1 MKTSRI
7 NCKAVSQAASAQI
20 VAVAAS
26 MALAR
31 AYASDRAQGN
41 YLIGNPMA
49 TSAPNASEITN
60 SLSPMHGTFPVVM
73 SSKLVFNACP
83 TKLSDACV
91 ITVSKQLAM
100 QEIDVCLISERLTTS
115 KATLDGLCNAIC
127 FPGKYDLDSI
137 WASWV
142 LVVYLSSH
150 PEGRVLLR
158 NTKLTDVDYQT
169 ASAFE
174 SYGRAEITRRAR
186 LEAQQEAASKKR
198 ISPNPARGRSPQSG
212 ASTGPREE
220 GAPEGQ
226 PGQPGQPDRVLGVI
240 DTMIEN
246 EKRQLATKRKRG
258 SKGASAASASDAFS
272 MLSWW
277 AGALRCDNSSV
288 LTSLIACS
296 KQAAK
301 KAAATTLERQVNG
314 DSLVSENLVIKTI
327 SEQNAVTSAQ
337 ALVPFV
343 GRRETET
350 PRLMAWVINGKEYRG
365 MTRTKDDARATST
378 HACKVAPQE
387 FQPPAGTAKVVW
399 SEACMHFAPRNEEH
413 TVLPSILEKLKH
425 CAEMKSQSKKSA
437 LMAERMEGLLMG
449 EVEVPRPLEISG
461 VTRSTI
467 GFSMTIQVDASL
479 LHSGRM
485 LGEELVGIAVDQSA
499 KEAAAA
505 SPSINCA
512 PQLVGSSQSM
522 QQRIEPLC
530 SPSHRLAIGLGVSE
544 EVRIWFS
551 GKTRKNNPCKVV
563 LGLASSNERSK
574 ECPSLLN
581 SEPPPLLTIVDF
593 AMEASVQEPPV
604 DQMEPGRQVKF
615 DTALHVCGDKAVRL
629 PEVLKALSTHLSPG
643 DFLDQAR
650 ALVWAATS
658 QASFIADIGSKLSAG
673 HSNSSIAS
681 SKKISVSDNH
691 RLLLLTCFDVYAAG
705 LANLEPTF
713 WGTAYQGCYG
723 PTFDSGVSSP
733 GLLCHNLSSDKR
745 QHGSLM
751 LSQEMA
757 DKVAPLYAEAHY
769 VPCEDG
775 IHFVESPVGTR
786 GVPHCL
792 TPGVHSCLETYR
804 KALETLRLVSGNT
817 SCTQDALLCMPVGP
831 WSQALA
837 PVVESAA
844 DGSLRLCVRDPSATS
859 IGNGRA
865 YLPDATADEFAIV
878 REPLFRRP
886 SMYSNCDNP
895 FNTAYESVESFFG
908 CANSVVMLGR
918 VLCMLEGEDSDD
930 RVSALFR
937 AVDLFVNGN
946 TWDRKT
952 WQHAPLCADVLL
964 LLNLMYPL
972 NYKIGENGILESISK
987 LPSLVHRSKAP
998 LGSQGLEWQWVE
1010 EIRTFWTGISKLW
1023 KDGPLMR
1030 FLQALDAHDG
1040 KMDVTTSKCTEVRE
1054 LLEQSAQACLYVH
1067 TAFGDL
1073 PTDHPLYGLEET
1085 RRVRGTHLNGVFVS
1099 DIDKGVEQ
1107 RGGLIGCKPHQLR
1120 QVCSLAMGVEVEGAV
1135 CQFCRNEGVWCPVEP
1150 HAILLPV
1157 LTQCPLVCR
1166 WSISQSLLRGRP
1178 ARR

>member
-1 MKTSRI
+1 
-7 NCKAVSQAASAQI
+7 
-20 VAVAAS
+20 

-31 AYASDRAQGN
+31 AHAAHHAQSKFV
-41 YLIGNPMA
+41 IGNPMA
-49 TSAPNASEITN
+49 TCAPNASKLVG
-60 SLSPMHGTFPVVM
+60 SLSPEHGTFPVVM
-73 SSKLVFNACP
+73 SSKLIFNACP

-91 ITVSKQLAM
+91 ITVSKHLAM
-100 QEIDVCLISERLTTS
+100 QELDVCLISERLTTS
-115 KATLDGLCNAIC
+115 KAILDGLCNSIC
-127 FPGKYDLDSI
+127 CPGKYDLDSI

-150 PEGRVLLR
+150 PEGRALLR

-174 SYGRAEITRRAR
+174 AYGRAEITRRAR
-186 LEAQQEAASKKR
+186 LEAQQEAAFKKR
-198 ISPNPARGRSPQSG
+198 VSPNPLRGKSPRPG
-212 ASTGPREE
+212 AALQTGPREE
-220 GAPEGQ
+220 GVEGDESPAPDQ
-226 PGQPGQPDRVLGVI
+226 HVLGVI
-240 DTMIEN
+240 DAMIEN

-314 DSLVSENLVIKTI
+314 DSVVSENLVIKTI

-343 GRRETET
+343 GRRNTET
-350 PRLMAWVINGKEYRG
+350 PRLMAWVVNGKEYRG
-365 MTRTKDDARATST
+365 MTRTKDDARATSI
-378 HACKVAPQE
+378 HACKVAPRE
-387 FQPPAGTAKVVW
+387 FQPPANTGKIVW
-399 SEACMHFAPRNEEH
+399 SDACMHFAPRNEEH
-413 TVLPSILEKLKH
+413 TVLPSILEKLEH
-425 CAEMKSQSKKSA
+425 CADMKNHSKKCA

-449 EVEVPRPLEISG
+449 EVEPPRPLEISG
-461 VTRSTI
+461 ITRSTI
-467 GFSMTIQVDASL
+467 GFRMTVKVDQSL
-479 LHSGRM
+479 LLSGKL
-485 LGEELVGIAVDQSA
+485 LGDEMVSIAVDQSA

-505 SPSINCA
+505 SPSVSCA
-512 PQLVGSSQSM
+512 PQLVGSSQDM
-522 QQRIEPLC
+522 QQRVEPLC
-530 SPSHRLAIGLGVSE
+530 SPSQRLAVGLGVSE

-563 LGLASSNERSK
+563 LGLASNNERSR

-593 AMEASVQEPPV
+593 SMEVNAQEPTV
-604 DQMEPGRQVKF
+604 ENMEPHREVKF

-629 PEVLKALSTHLSPG
+629 PEVLEALSAHLSPD
-643 DFLDQAR
+643 DFVEQAR

-757 DKVAPLYAEAHY
+757 NKLGPLYAAAHY

-775 IHFVESPVGTR
+775 TRFVESPVGTR

-792 TPGVHSCLETYR
+792 TPGVHSCLENYR
-804 KALETLRLVSGNT
+804 KALETLRLVSGN
-817 SCTQDALLCMPVGP
+817 SACTQDALLCLPVGP
-831 WSQALA
+831 WSQALP

-844 DGSLRLCVRDPSATS
+844 DSSLRLCVRDPSSTS
-859 IGNGRA
+859 IGDGRA

-886 SMYSNCDNP
+886 SMYSNSDNP

-908 CANSVVMLGR
+908 CANALVMLGR
-918 VLCMLEGEDSDD
+918 AACLLRPELPRESPPERVDRLLSAVEVFVQSDEMGS
-930 RVSALFR
+930 RPEV
-937 AVDLFVNGN
+937 
-946 TWDRKT
+946 
-952 WQHAPLCADVLL
+952 PICADALL

-972 NYKIGENGILESISK
+972 SYKIGENGILNSISK
-987 LPSLVHRSKAP
+987 LPSLVHLSKVSLAH
-998 LGSQGLEWQWVE
+998 LGGLTEGEVDE
-1010 EIRTFWTGISKLW
+1010 VRTFWKGIVRIW
-1023 KDGPLMR
+1023 KSGPLLN
-1030 FLQALDAHDG
+1030 FLRALDKHDG
-1040 KMDVTTSKCTEVRE
+1040 KMDVTSSKCAEVRE
-1054 LLEQSAQACLYVH
+1054 LLEQSAQACLHVH

-1073 PTDHPLYGLEET
+1073 STDHPLYGLEET

-1099 DIDKGVEQ
+1099 DLEKGVEQ

-1120 QVCSLAMGVEVEGAV
+1120 QVCSLAMGAGLEKLA
-1135 CQFCRNEGVWCPVEP
+1135 CQFCRNEGACCYVE
-1150 HAILLPV
+1150 
-1157 LTQCPLVCR
+1157 
-1166 WSISQSLLRGRP
+1166 LLRGRATVFP
-1178 ARR
+1178 TL

>member
-1 MKTSRI
+1 
-7 NCKAVSQAASAQI
+7 
-20 VAVAAS
+20 

-31 AYASDRAQGN
+31 AHASDRAQGK
-41 YLIGNPMA
+41 YAIGNPMA
-49 TSAPNASEITN
+49 TAAPSARELTSWLSSE
-60 SLSPMHGTFPVVM
+60 HGTFPVVI
-73 SSKLVFNACP
+73 SSKLIFNACP

-91 ITVSKQLAM
+91 ITVAKHLAM
-100 QEIDVCLISERLTTS
+100 QELDVCLISERLTTS
-115 KATLDGLCNAIC
+115 KAILDGLCNSIC

-174 SYGRAEITRRAR
+174 AYGRAEITRRAR
-186 LEAQQEAASKKR
+186 LEAQQEAAFKKR
-198 ISPNPARGRSPQSG
+198 VSPNPLRGKSPRPG
-212 ASTGPREE
+212 AATGPREE
-220 GAPEGQ
+220 GGESPN
-226 PGQPGQPDRVLGVI
+226 PDQSEQVLGVI
-240 DTMIEN
+240 DAMIEN

-288 LTSLIACS
+288 LISLIACS

-301 KAAATTLERQVNG
+301 KAAVTTLERQVNG
-314 DSLVSENLVIKTI
+314 DSVVSENLVIKTI

-350 PRLMAWVINGKEYRG
+350 PRLMAWVVNGKEYRG
-365 MTRTKDDARATST
+365 MTRTKDDARATSI
-378 HACKVAPQE
+378 HACKVAPRE
-387 FQPPAGTAKVVW
+387 FQPSEGTAKVVW
-399 SEACMHFAPRNEEH
+399 SDACMHFAPRNEEH

-425 CAEMKSQSKKSA
+425 CAEMKNQGKKSA
-437 LMAERMEGLLMG
+437 LMAERMEGLLLG
-449 EVEVPRPLEISG
+449 EVEPPRPLEISG

-467 GFSMTIQVDASL
+467 GFRMSMKVDASL
-479 LHSGRM
+479 LHSGKL
-485 LGEELVGIAVDQSA
+485 LGEELEGIAVDQSA

-522 QQRIEPLC
+522 QKRTEPLC
-530 SPSHRLAIGLGVSE
+530 SPSHRLAVGLGVSE

-563 LGLASSNERSK
+563 LGLASNNERSR

-593 AMEASVQEPPV
+593 AMEVNGQEPQV
-604 DQMEPGRQVKF
+604 DEMKSGREVKF
-615 DTALHVCGDKAVRL
+615 DTALHVCGDKAIRL
-629 PEVLKALSTHLSPG
+629 PEVLKALSTHLSPV
-643 DFLDQAR
+643 DFVDQAR

-713 WGTAYQGCYG
+713 WGTAYQGAYG

-751 LSQEMA
+751 LSQETA
-757 DKVAPLYAEAHY
+757 DKLGPLYAGAHY

-775 IHFVESPVGTR
+775 IHFVESPVSTR

-792 TPGVHSCLETYR
+792 TPGVHTCLETYR
-804 KALETLRLVSGNT
+804 KALETLRLVSGN
-817 SCTQDALLCMPVGP
+817 SACTQDALLCLPVGP
-831 WSQALA
+831 WTQALP

-844 DGSLRLCVRDPSATS
+844 DSSLRLCVRDPSSTS
-859 IGNGRA
+859 IGDGRA

-886 SMYSNCDNP
+886 SMYSNSDNP
-895 FNTAYESVESFFG
+895 FNTAYENVESFFG
-908 CANSVVMLGR
+908 CANALVMLAR
-918 VLCMLEGEDSDD
+918 AMCMLEAEFPNERISKLLG
-930 RVSALFR
+930 
-937 AVDLFVNGN
+937 AVGRFVNDEEGN
-946 TWDRKT
+946 SLP
-952 WQHAPLCADVLL
+952 QIPICADALL

-972 NYKIGENGILESISK
+972 SYKIGENGVLESISK
-987 LPSLVHRSKAP
+987 LPSLVHRSKLP
-998 LGSQGLEWQWVE
+998 LGHLEGLTEGEVQEV
-1010 EIRTFWTGISKLW
+1010 RAFWTGIRQICQN
-1023 KDGPLMR
+1023 GPLLD
-1030 FLQALDAHDG
+1030 FLQTLDGHDG
-1040 KMDVTTSKCTEVRE
+1040 SMEVTASKCAEVRE
-1054 LLEQSAQACLYVH
+1054 LLEQSAQACLHVH

-1073 PTDHPLYGLEET
+1073 PTDHPLYGLGET

-1099 DIDKGVEQ
+1099 DPDKGVEQ

-1120 QVCSLAMGVEVEGAV
+1120 QVCSLAMGAGVEGAV
-1135 CQFCRNEGVWCPVEP
+1135 CQFCRNEGACFLE
-1150 HAILLPV
+1150 
-1157 LTQCPLVCR
+1157 
-1166 WSISQSLLRGRP
+1166 LLRGPTAYSNPNASRSQADSRSESPPRP
-1178 ARR
+1178 TCWTTRATSGAPNLSRR